1 MRVIALFPL
10 ACAIVGFILSLLAL
24 LAGSEKSFME
34 DYHIITLNT
43 STLGHNVF
51 GSDSDATP
59 TSTSASAT
67 ASATSTVGRIGNF
80 ITGVTDNVTDRVE
93 DEFNELVADVA
104 NNLAAELGI
113 NQWYS
118 LHMLNWCQGNYKPNA
133 TAEGASKNIT
143 SCTNRTA
150 LYDINIDKILNQQLQ
165 IGPLNLSLSDI
176 NWPDDINRGLDA
188 LNAAFNA
195 VFILYAIGIAAAGLA
210 IIGSAAAFFLED
222 SRLISFGNCGL
233 ASLSFSAL
241 CITSSLVTYV
251 QTKAVNI
258 INKYGN
264 AVGAYADRGG
274 KYMAITWV
282 AVVVMFL
289 AAITWVVDF
298 FIGRRNQTR
307 EYTEKPHTR
316 RIWGR
321 SRHSDEAQLRRAGV

>member
-150 LYDINIDKILNQQLQ
+150 F
-165 IGPLNLSLSDI
+165 LSDI